1 LEILMLN
8 DAARAHLEK
17 YWRRSREMYV
27 GGDFALAVFL
37 AITLIEEV
45 GKVVILEAAMK
56 GDVAAQKEF
65 RNHRE
70 KYINA
75 VGATLAINSRVSR
88 IYGKD
93 EIRFGKW
100 FRNGKLFA
108 IRNSALYL
116 ELQGTNLVVPDQT
129 INRAD
134 ALLLVCIAGEVYAEI
149 QGKQTGTGPAEWQ
162 RILSEIDQFRTRE
175 AEVTIEIQPPGSAIE
190 LT

>member
-1 LEILMLN
+1 
-8 DAARAHLEK
+8 
-17 YWRRSREMYV
+17 
-27 GGDFALAVFL
+27 
-37 AITLIEEV
+37 
-45 GKVVILEAAMK
+45 
-56 GDVAAQKEF
+56 
-65 RNHRE
+65 
-70 KYINA
+70 
-75 VGATLAINSRVSR
+75 
-88 IYGKD
+88 
-93 EIRFGKW
+93 
-100 FRNGKLFA
+100 
-108 IRNSALYL
+108 L

>member
-1 LEILMLN
+1 MLN
-8 DAARAHLEK
+8 DGARAHFEK

-27 GGDFALAVFL
+27 LGDFALAVFL
-37 AITLIEEV
+37 AITLIEEI
-45 GKVVILEAAMK
+45 GKIVILEAAMN
-56 GDVAAQKEF
+56 GDVEAQKEF

-70 KYINA
+70 KYITA
-75 VGATLAINSRVSR
+75 VGATLAINSRVTR
-88 IYGKD
+88 VYGKD
-93 EIRFGKW
+93 EMRFAEW

-116 ELQGTNLVVPDQT
+116 ELQGTNLVVPDQA

-162 RILSEIDQFRTRE
+162 RILSEVDQFRT
-175 AEVTIEIQPPGSAIE
+175 QG
-190 LT
+190 